1 MRTLLILSIFIVF
14 TECKQTDKS
23 KHIESQFEKEQNESE
38 ILEVKDDSF
47 NSEEFDPIDL
57 KDYVYSGF
65 LIGKKKSLIKNNI
78 SKLNISGY
86 SSFEF
91 NKKGLITKIEN
102 ITNNYFEFIYDKN
115 ENLIKVSNKLR
126 SNNKTYAETEYKFVE
141 NDSLVAVVN
150 TVYNEQNEVE
160 SREISTA
167 LDNTDDQF
175 SFVVDNAE
183 EFKVNSKKEMILN
196 YQGNIFLCCGESMMG
211 KNRLIY
217 YYADKGLIDSL
228 EITNLITK
236 RKKVF
241 EYKYQ

>member
-1 MRTLLILSIFIVF
+1 M
-14 TECKQTDKS
+14 
-23 KHIESQFEKEQNESE
+23 
-38 ILEVKDDSF
+38 
-47 NSEEFDPIDL
+47 
-57 KDYVYSGF
+57 
-65 LIGKKKSLIKNNI
+65 
-78 SKLNISGY
+78 
-86 SSFEF
+86 
-91 NKKGLITKIEN
+91 
-102 ITNNYFEFIYDKN
+102 
-115 ENLIKVSNKLR
+115 IKVSNKLR

-150 TVYNEQNEVE
+150 TIYNEQNEVE
-160 SREISTA
+160 SREISTV

-196 YQGNIFLCCGESMMG
+196 YHGNIFLCCGESMMG

-217 YYADKGLIDSL
+217 YYADNGFIDSL